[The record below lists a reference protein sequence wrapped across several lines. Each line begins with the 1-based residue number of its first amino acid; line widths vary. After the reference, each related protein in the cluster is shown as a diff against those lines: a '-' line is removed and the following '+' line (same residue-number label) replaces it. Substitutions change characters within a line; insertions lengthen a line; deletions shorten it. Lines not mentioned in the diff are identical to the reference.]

1 MSEGFDQ
8 EKAKQG
14 RTGRRVLG
22 ILIAA
27 LVLAFVA
34 WGIADLYFFRIAPDE
49 KQLPAEKPQTST
61 QTGTIPEQ
69 HLDNP
74 SEAVPQQTKPLPKN
88 VGEKPPGSSQ
98 R

>member
-1 MSEGFDQ
+1 MVEKIDA

-14 RTGRRVLG
+14 RSGRRVLA

-27 LVLAFVA
+27 LVLAFIA
-34 WGIADLYFFRIAPDE
+34 WGIADLYFFRIAPDDR
-49 KQLPAEKPQTST
+49 QYPAEQEQSDRPTT
-61 QTGTIPEQ
+61 PEQ

-74 SEAVPQQTKPLPKN
+74 SKAVPQQTKPLPKDL
-88 VGEKPPGSSQ
+88 GEKPPGTTA